1 MDLKTILWYL
11 VLTSLTVAYLVVLA
25 GVRAA
30 KSHDVSHHSHR
41 MIVGCTIVGIWLVAY
56 VLKQSLFGRDSLN
69 GPETDYWSIYIHMLL
84 TLMFLSVRHNCNCLK
99 FLLFIKLLPQ
109 NSLQA

>member
-11 VLTSLTVAYLVVLA
+11 VLTSLTVAYLVVLV

-41 MIVGCTIVGIWLVAY
+41 A
-56 VLKQSLFGRDSLN
+56 
-69 GPETDYWSIYIHMLL
+69 
-84 TLMFLSVRHNCNCLK
+84 
-99 FLLFIKLLPQ
+99 
-109 NSLQA
+109 

>member
-11 VLTSLTVAYLVVLA
+11 VLSSLTVAYLVVLA

-41 MIVGCTIVGIWLVAY
+41 MIVGCTIIGIWLVAY
-56 VLKQSLFGRDSLN
+56 VLKQLLSGVTRFEARRLNTGRCMSR
-69 GPETDYWSIYIHMLL
+69 
-84 TLMFLSVRHNCNCLK
+84 FLSPTCSS
-99 FLLFIKLLPQ
+99 P
-109 NSLQA
+109 SPP